1 MGLFFLTPKK
11 DFLCDNFRH
20 QSAGGDIWGL
30 GTDRWVVSGCEVKNF
45 PEDLPSTQ
53 APASLKWVTNSLELS
68 ASFACKI
75 LLSYEELF
83 KILVHMCVCV
93 HVMCVYLYFD
103 MNVDSD
109 NCSAFLHIQLHL
121 FLFLKSIF
129 WISYWLR
136 WLLPKDRTFMYI
148 WIMISSKR
156 EFPASWITTGIECK
170 GPGGGGDALGKM
182 RGYFLL
188 ADGTTRLNRCS
199 MKWKN

>member
-1 MGLFFLTPKK
+1 MTILGISLLGEIFGVWVQTDEWWVGVKWRIFLKT
-11 DFLCDNFRH
+11 
-20 QSAGGDIWGL
+20 
-30 GTDRWVVSGCEVKNF
+30 F
-45 PEDLPSTQ
+45 PILRLLQVLPR
-53 APASLKWVTNSLELS
+53 VTNSVELS

-75 LLSYEELF
+75 FLSYEGLF
-83 KILVHMCVCV
+83 KILVHICVCA
-93 HVMCVYLYFD
+93 CYVYLYFD
-103 MNVDSD
+103 MKVDSD

-136 WLLPKDRTFMYI
+136 WLLPRDRTLMYI

-156 EFPASWITTGIECK
+156 EFPASWITKGIECK

-188 ADGTTRLNRCS
+188 ADGNTRLNRCS
-199 MKWKN
+199 MKWKK